1 MRVTVPWFAAGVFRA
16 TPVSPPVVGELL
28 TEVGGVLTTLEL
40 PESLPEEVLVVLR
53 TTVPAAAE
61 LPDVEDEVLFLLIV
75 VTLREVVALEFL
87 LEEEVLPVEVLL
99 PEETVV
105 VVLED
110 EELRTDEDG
119 REVVEVDLTLE
130 DGREELL
137 EREEVTAEVVPAF
150 DEPLETEE
158 LPVLREELFLEEET
172 LPEFLEEDEELLDDE
187 EELLEEE
194 ELRDELPVLLE
205 EDEDDL
211 DDEELPVLLEDDE
224 LLDEDELLD
233 CEEVVVERE
242 DDEVLR
248 LCARAS
254 TWNVASESNI
264 AAMAAL
270 LVLIIIVFLKV

>member
-1 MRVTVPWFAAGVFRA
+1 MPWFAAGVLRA

-61 LPDVEDEVLFLLIV
+61 LPDVEEEDEVLFLLIV

-110 EELRTDEDG
+110 DELRTDEDG

-130 DGREELL
+130 EGREELL

-158 LPVLREELFLEEET
+158 LPVLREDD
-172 LPEFLEEDEELLDDE
+172 EFLEEDE
-187 EELLEEE
+187 
-194 ELRDELPVLLE
+194 
-205 EDEDDL
+205 
-211 DDEELPVLLEDDE
+211 E

-270 LVLIIIVFLKV
+270 LVLIIIVFLKVLLLFFHSIPRGVCPYGWCVIYINNISRTSP